1 MKTKHTHKIIND
13 GFTMVEVAIAL
24 GMVGVCIATMQGL
37 IPAGIRVARDSTE
50 QTACTTMMSAVATD
64 LRYSASGSSNSPRFG
79 IAFPASGSSSS
90 TNIYLMEDGTQ
101 TLNAK
106 DARFGVSIG
115 LSNSPS
121 TTVSS
126 LTSAKIKVFWPS
138 TATLGKEQGSVET
151 LTAFNREMQKGG
163 KYRIKKESRD
173 GDCHDGDGDGECHD
187 GDDDGGCHDGDNDRN
202 RGCGDYDHDD
212 DDRQCDDD

>member
-1 MKTKHTHKIIND
+1 MKNKNTNAEMND
-13 GFTMVEVAIAL
+13 GFTMVEVALAL
-24 GMVGVCIATMQGL
+24 GIVGICIATMQGL

-50 QTACTTMMSAVATD
+50 QTACTTMMAAVATD

-79 IAFPASGSSSS
+79 IAFPDSGSSSS

-106 DARFGVSIG
+106 NARFGVSVG

-138 TATLGKEQGSVET
+138 TASIGKEQGSVET

-163 KYRIKKESRD
+163 KYRSKKESCDND
-173 GDCHDGDGDGECHD
+173 GHD
-187 GDDDGGCHDGDNDRN
+187 GDDCHSGDNDHHE
-202 RGCGDYDHDD
+202 DK
-212 DDRQCDDD
+212 DRECDDD

>member
-1 MKTKHTHKIIND
+1 MKTKTTQKIIND
-13 GFTMVEVAIAL
+13 GFTIVEVALAL
-24 GMVGVCIATMQGL
+24 GMVGICIATMQGL

-79 IAFPASGSSSS
+79 IAFPETGSSSS

-106 DARFGVSIG
+106 NARFGVSVG
-115 LSNSPS
+115 LSNAPS

-138 TATLGKEQGSVET
+138 TAAIGKEQGSVET

-173 GDCHDGDGDGECHD
+173 GDCHDGDDDHD
-187 GDDDGGCHDGDNDRN
+187 GDSHDGDSNRN
-202 RGCGDYDHDD
+202 SGCGDYDHDD

>member
-1 MKTKHTHKIIND
+1 
-13 GFTMVEVAIAL
+13 
-24 GMVGVCIATMQGL
+24 
-37 IPAGIRVARDSTE
+37 
-50 QTACTTMMSAVATD
+50 
-64 LRYSASGSSNSPRFG
+64 
-79 IAFPASGSSSS
+79 
-90 TNIYLMEDGTQ
+90 MEDGTQ

-115 LSNSPS
+115 LSNAPS

-126 LTSAKIKVFWPS
+126 LTSAKIKVYWPS
-138 TATLGKEQGSVET
+138 TAALGKEQGSVET

-173 GDCHDGDGDGECHD
+173 DDCND
-187 GDDDGGCHDGDNDRN
+187 GDDDDDNDHDDDDDDHKN
-202 RGCGDYDHDD
+202 RKKGRGDYDHDD